1 MSRAVWSTSSSRA
14 VFARPSSLHGSRSSC
29 AGPIHAPGRFGPS
42 AACSRRGLLRG
53 GAASAAA
60 LLLPGCGF
68 RPLYGEG
75 GGEAIAAEAPV
86 RAELAAVEVM
96 RIPERNGQL
105 LRRALGERLHGAHP
119 PVPPRYDLRVSL
131 AFAAEPLGFR
141 RDGTPSRVRYRGT
154 ASWWLLTR
162 TTPPREVASGT
173 ERENDAYNI
182 PDQQFFAADVA
193 REAMERRMVE
203 QFAFSIAQRLAIH
216 FRGRAAPEVA
226 AASGAGRG

>member
-1 MSRAVWSTSSSRA
+1 MSRAAWSISS
-14 VFARPSSLHGSRSSC
+14 
-29 AGPIHAPGRFGPS
+29 
-42 AACSRRGLLRG
+42 SRRGLLRG
-53 GAASAAA
+53 GGAAAAA
-60 LLLPGCGF
+60 LLSGCGF
-68 RPLYGEG
+68 RPLHGAG
-75 GGEAIAAEAPV
+75 GGEAIATEAPV

-96 RIPERNGQL
+96 LIPERNGQL
-105 LRRALGERLHGAHP
+105 LRRALRERLHGAHP
-119 PVPPRYDLRVSL
+119 AVPPRYDLRVSL

-203 QFAFSIAQRLAIH
+203 QLAFSIAERLAIH
-216 FRGRAAPEVA
+216 FRGRTAPGVA
-226 AASGAGRG
+226 AASGVGRG